1 MKPFKFVSSD
11 KESFIGTMWLHH
23 HFAIQLPSPLTFVM
37 KGDLCDQAKGYLNMK
52 YDHVDEQDRIETH
65 FKYAMLKEA
74 FDLGII
80 LAALKAYGRENVLNL
95 IISEPAA
102 IWTRRLWFIYEFF
115 IEKIEEIKDS
125 LQSCDYVFA
134 LDPQFFC
141 TREAEYEHSIR
152 HRVNNNIIGVRG
164 MCPFVRRTKCISDF
178 NCSAILEKMALLE
191 KYDSSLFPRAL
202 MYSYTKDTQSSFE
215 LEGEKLTQMKEYKLA
230 EILKNLD
237 SLEIDEKGL
246 CVIQNE
252 LMNDARFK
260 DKGFRNFQNY
270 VGSVQ
275 RNFKEKVHF
284 ICPKPSDLGILMAS
298 WFELYEHAVS
308 SKTSYPLA
316 VAAIVSF
323 SFVFLHPFSDGNGRI
338 HRLLMH
344 KVLRDARIYPSRFV
358 IPLSAAILKLRV
370 DYDDVLSI
378 FSSPRKAFTTY
389 DFDKEGKMTVKNNT
403 SVFFQYFDST
413 PQAEFLVRCFE
424 YALEEELIPELKF
437 LERFDKAME
446 ELLKVADLPNRVL
459 IQFVSSCM
467 QNNGVLSKKKRKL
480 PIFKNLTED
489 EIHLYEQVISRALS
503 ESKNIEISDDEF
515 EDSK

>member
-1 MKPFKFVSSD
+1 
-11 KESFIGTMWLHH
+11 
-23 HFAIQLPSPLTFVM
+23 
-37 KGDLCDQAKGYLNMK
+37 
-52 YDHVDEQDRIETH
+52 
-65 FKYAMLKEA
+65 
-74 FDLGII
+74 
-80 LAALKAYGRENVLNL
+80 
-95 IISEPAA
+95 
-102 IWTRRLWFIYEFF
+102 
-115 IEKIEEIKDS
+115 
-125 LQSCDYVFA
+125 
-134 LDPQFFC
+134 
-141 TREAEYEHSIR
+141 
-152 HRVNNNIIGVRG
+152 
-164 MCPFVRRTKCISDF
+164 
-178 NCSAILEKMALLE
+178 
-191 KYDSSLFPRAL
+191 
-202 MYSYTKDTQSSFE
+202 
-215 LEGEKLTQMKEYKLA
+215 
-230 EILKNLD
+230 LKNLD